1 MSNIIVVFPKKE
13 IATNIR
19 NILVRIGFDVL
30 AVTTTGAQAL
40 HYVDTLDDGVIVCGY
55 RLSDM
60 MYSDIRDYLPDS
72 FQLLLIASADKWGD
86 GLEEG
91 VVGLP
96 MPIKVYDL
104 VNTLEM
110 ILQTMR
116 RRRKKRREALK
127 NRDPKQREIINQA
140 KGLLM
145 ERNGMTEE
153 EAHRYLQK
161 NSMDTGTS
169 MIETAQMILTIMS
182 E

>member
-1 MSNIIVVFPKKE
+1 M
-13 IATNIR
+13 
-19 NILVRIGFDVL
+19 L

-104 VNTLEM
+104 VNTPGNDPADHE
-110 ILQTMR
+110 TKE
-116 RRRKKRREALK
+116 KKTQGSFKE
-127 NRDPKQREIINQA
+127 P
-140 KGLLM
+140 G
-145 ERNGMTEE
+145 
-153 EAHRYLQK
+153 
-161 NSMDTGTS
+161 S
-169 MIETAQMILTIMS
+169 
-182 E
+182 